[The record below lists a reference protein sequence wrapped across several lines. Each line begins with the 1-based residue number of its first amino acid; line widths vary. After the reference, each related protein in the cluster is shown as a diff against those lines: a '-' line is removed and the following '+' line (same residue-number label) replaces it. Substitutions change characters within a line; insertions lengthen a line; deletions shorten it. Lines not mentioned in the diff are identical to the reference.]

1 MRMEAGVKSLMAQAE
16 RAAQKRGQQAST
28 AHLLLVMLQGQSDVS
43 GLLRAEGIRETDLLN
58 ALRVIDDEALNTL
71 DRAVERSRQL
81 AARYGQMHTPWHLLL
96 AITRDTRSAGH
107 RSLAKMG
114 MGSGRIHDQVLK
126 QLNGGDPNPEKKRA
140 PRVVRAEAKRAS
152 TAADTP
158 RRPKLRAAPSVTQ
171 PMAPKRAIAPV
182 RRTKPKAV
190 RELQTRTKTRKSTPK
205 KSSRPV
211 ARHGVDVR
219 SDQKRMATA
228 YPIIIDP
235 MTGQAANDVEA
246 PVEFSL
252 DAERFPTLHK
262 FGRDL
267 SARAR
272 AGGIDPVVGR
282 DVEIQTLLDVLA
294 RRRSNNPILVGPPGV
309 GKTAIVEGMARYLA
323 TSEGPLADRIV
334 IELSA
339 GALISG
345 TGVRGALAQR
355 VAKLREELALAEG
368 RVLLFIDEIHAIVG
382 PEGGADDLAHELKA
396 GLARGELSCIGA
408 TTDREYR
415 RYFEKDPALVRR
427 FSPIRV
433 GEPSETDAITILQGV
448 SPRYAEHHGVSIED
462 EAIEAA
468 VKLSVRFLPESHLP
482 DKAIGVLDLA
492 GARVRRR
499 GKSVIDRE
507 AVASVIAERA
517 KVPLERLMM
526 RDGER
531 LLRLES
537 LLGERVVG
545 HTSSIA
551 SISDALRK
559 SAAGFRG
566 KRPLGTFLFLG
577 PTGVGKTEMAKAMSE
592 VFFPGTGMTR
602 LDMSEFSEK
611 HAVARLFGAPPGYVG
626 HDDGGQ
632 LTDAIR
638 RSPYQLILLDE
649 IEKAHP
655 DVLLSLLP
663 LLDEGRLSDSKG
675 RTVDASN
682 AIIVMTSNLGAAAS
696 GRRSI
701 GFSDGGGDGRT
712 GKALAAVRAALPPEL
727 FNRIDEPL
735 FFAPLSRDE
744 VSEIASRLLVKVAA
758 SMKEQ
763 GVTLNIGEDVI
774 GALIDA
780 GGYDEALGARPMK
793 RVIGREIES
802 LLATG
807 LLRRDFSAKDE
818 VLLHVSD
825 GRIAFRV
832 V

>member
-1 MRMEAGVKSLMAQAE
+1 MRMEAGVQSLMAQAE

-58 ALRVIDDEALNTL
+58 ALRVVDDEALNTL

-81 AARYGQMHTPWHLLL
+81 AARYGQTPTPWHLLL

-114 MGSGRIHDQVLK
+114 LGAGRIHDQVLQ
-126 QLNGGDPNPEKKRA
+126 QLNGDPNPEQKRA
-140 PRVVRAEAKRAS
+140 PRTVRAEATRSSGAK
-152 TAADTP
+152 DTP

-182 RRTKPKAV
+182 RRAKPKPV
-190 RELQTRTKTRKSTPK
+190 REAQPRIKTRTAGALK

-211 ARHGVDVR
+211 ARRGVNVPTNK
-219 SDQKRMATA
+219 KRMATA

-246 PVEFSL
+246 TEEFSL

-262 FGRDL
+262 YGRDL

-282 DVEIQTLLDVLA
+282 DTEIQTLLDVLA

-323 TSEGPLADRIV
+323 NSEGPLADRIV

-382 PEGGADDLAHELKA
+382 PDGGADDLAHELKA

-433 GEPSETDAITILQGV
+433 GEPSEADAITILKGV

-537 LLGERVVG
+537 LLGQRVVG
-545 HTSSIA
+545 HTDGIA

-592 VFFPGTGMTR
+592 VFFPGTEMTR

-682 AIIVMTSNLGAAAS
+682 AIIVMTSNLGAVAS

-712 GKALAAVRAALPPEL
+712 GKAIAAVRAALPPEL

-744 VSEIASRLLVKVAA
+744 VSEIASRLLAKVAS

-763 GVTLNIGEDVI
+763 GVVLQIGEDVV
-774 GALIDA
+774 GALIEA

-807 LLRRDFSAKDE
+807 LLRGDFSAKDE
-818 VLLHVSD
+818 VLLHVID
-825 GRIAFRV
+825 GRIAFQV